1 MSTYGVRVEYKL
13 GNINDS
19 DKLVENNQH
28 DGKIGLK
35 SNERNSTP
43 LLFSSTDFSV
53 AMLIMLL
60 TRIVFLSLKCFLLAV
75 LPTCECSFT
84 GLSCSNFN
92 FFAAV
97 KQILIAY
104 FSLSEL

>member
-1 MSTYGVRVEYKL
+1 MSTYDVRVEYKL

-28 DGKIGLK
+28 NSKIGLK

-43 LLFSSTDFSV
+43 LLFSSTDFSM

-60 TRIVFLSLKCFLLAV
+60 TRVVFLSLKCFLSAV
-75 LPTCECSFT
+75 LTICKYSFT
-84 GLSCSNFN
+84 GLTCSNFN
-92 FFAAV
+92 FFATV
-97 KQILIAY
+97 KQRFIVY
-104 FSLSEL
+104 FALSEL